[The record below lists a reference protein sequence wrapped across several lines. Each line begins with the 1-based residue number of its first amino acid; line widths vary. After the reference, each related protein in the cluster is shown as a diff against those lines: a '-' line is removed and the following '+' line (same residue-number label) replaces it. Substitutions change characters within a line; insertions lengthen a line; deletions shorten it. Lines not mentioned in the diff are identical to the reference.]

1 MYNKCILMGRI
12 TKDVELKATQAG
24 NSVVTF
30 TVAVDRSYT
39 DKDGTRGTDFI
50 NCVAWRQTAEF
61 IQKHFGK
68 GNLILLEGEIRT
80 RNYKD
85 KDGRTVYVTEVV
97 ADKASFTGE
106 KKQNAQSAPPAQ
118 AAPETP
124 PAPQDADYPF

>member
-39 DKDGTRGTDFI
+39 EKDGTRGTDFI

-61 IQKHFGK
+61 IQKYFGK
-68 GNLILLEGEIRT
+68 GSLILLEGEIRT

-85 KDGRTVYVTEVV
+85 NDGRTVYVTEVV

-106 KKQNAQSAPPAQ
+106 KKQNAQSTPAAQ

>member
-1 MYNKCILMGRI
+1 MGRI

-30 TVAVDRSYT
+30 TIAVDRNYT
-39 DKDGTRGTDFI
+39 EKDGTRATDFI

-61 IQKHFGK
+61 IQKYFGK
-68 GNLILLEGEIRT
+68 GSLILLEGEIQT

-85 KDGRTVYVTEVV
+85 KDGKTCYVTEVKV
-97 ADKASFTGE
+97 NTASFTGE
-106 KKQNAQSAPPAQ
+106 KKQSAQ

-124 PAPQDADYPF
+124 PAPQGEDYPF

>member
-61 IQKHFGK
+61 IQKYFGK

-106 KKQNAQSAPPAQ
+106 KKQCAQAAPAAQ

>member
-39 DKDGTRGTDFI
+39 EKDGTRATDFI

-61 IQKHFGK
+61 IQKYFGK
-68 GNLILLEGEIRT
+68 GSLILLEGEIQT

-85 KDGRTVYVTEVV
+85 KDGKTCYVTEVKV
-97 ADKASFTGE
+97 NTASFTGE
-106 KKQNAQSAPPAQ
+106 KKQSTQPAPAAQ